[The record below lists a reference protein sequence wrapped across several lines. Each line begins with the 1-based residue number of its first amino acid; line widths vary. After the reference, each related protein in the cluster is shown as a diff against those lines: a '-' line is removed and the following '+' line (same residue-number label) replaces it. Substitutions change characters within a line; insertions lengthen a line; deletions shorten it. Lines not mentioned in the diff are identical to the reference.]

1 MKLQIKHIVLGGIYL
16 IAIIS
21 VLISGIAL
29 MMPSVL
35 DSPIFGFTIR
45 SIAPILGLLT
55 VMAGILWV
63 KKN

>member
-1 MKLQIKHIVLGGIYL
+1 MKLQPKHILLSGLYILG
-16 IAIIS
+16 IIS

-29 MMPSVL
+29 MMPTVL
-35 DSPIFGFTIR
+35 DSPVFGFTLR
-45 SIAPILGLLT
+45 PIAPILGLLT